1 MIRVVAAL
9 AVLLVLWFPVGHAQQ
24 AGTSWRIGFLGPPPT
39 TGAHL
44 IAAFHE
50 GLRELGYVEGRN
62 IVIEHRTTGGKDEL
76 ADRLAAEL
84 VALKVDVLVVSIT
97 QNAVAAKRATSTIP
111 IVMVNVGD
119 PVESGLVSSLARP
132 GGNITG
138 LSRLTAETIGKNL
151 EVLAEAVPQA
161 SRVAVLWN
169 RSNPLHPIMMARTRD
184 AAAALGLA
192 LAEVHAGA
200 PSELENA
207 FAAMAKERV
216 SAVLV
221 LADGMYFLNRRHIAD
236 LALER
241 RLPTMFQNSEHAQAG
256 GLLSYSAESVD
267 NYRRAATYVDKI
279 LKGARPGDLPIQQP
293 GRFELVVNLR
303 TADRLGLSLPASL
316 LLRADILI
324 R

>member
-1 MIRVVAAL
+1 MIRIVAAL
-9 AVLLVLWFPVGHAQQ
+9 AVLVVLWFPVAHAQQ
-24 AGTSWRIGFLGPPPT
+24 AGKNWRIGFLGPPPT

-44 IAAFHE
+44 VAAFRE
-50 GLRELGYVEGRN
+50 GLRELDYVEGRN

-76 ADRLAAEL
+76 AAALAAEL
-84 VALKVDVLVVSIT
+84 VALRVDVLVVSIT

-138 LSRLTAETIGKNL
+138 LSRLTADTIGKNL
-151 EVLAEAVPQA
+151 EVLAQAVPQA
-161 SRVAVLWN
+161 RRVAVLWN
-169 RSNPLHPIMMARTRD
+169 RSNPLHPVMMARAKE

-192 LAEVHAGA
+192 LDEVHASA
-200 PSELENA
+200 PAQLEDA
-207 FAAMAKERV
+207 FSTMAKERV

-236 LALER
+236 LALGR

-256 GLLSYSAESVD
+256 GLLSYSADSVD

-279 LKGARPGDLPIQQP
+279 LKGAKPGDLPIQQP
-293 GRFELVVNLR
+293 ERFELVVNLK
-303 TADRLGLSLPASL
+303 TADKLGLSLPTAL
-316 LLRADILI
+316 LLRADVLI

>member
-9 AVLLVLWFPVGHAQQ
+9 AVLLVLWFPMGHAQH
-24 AGTSWRIGFLGPPPT
+24 AGKSWRIGFLGPPAT

-44 IAAFHE
+44 VAAFRE

-138 LSRLTAETIGKNL
+138 LSRLTADTIGKNL
-151 EVLAEAVPQA
+151 EVLAQAVPQA
-161 SRVAVLWN
+161 QRVAVLWN
-169 RSNPLHPIMMARTRD
+169 RSNPLHPSMMARAKD
-184 AAAALGLA
+184 AAAALGLV
-192 LAEVHAGA
+192 LAEVHAGS

-207 FAAMAKERV
+207 FASMTKERV
-216 SAVLV
+216 GAVLV
-221 LADGMYFLNRRHIAD
+221 LADGMYFLNRVRIAD
-236 LALER
+236 LALAR

-256 GLLSYSAESVD
+256 GLLSYSADSVD

-279 LKGARPGDLPIQQP
+279 LKGAKPGELPIQQP

-316 LLRADILI
+316 MLRADVLI